1 MTRIRVRCRTFLPV
15 PKSGP
20 EGELFEIVGRI
31 NGRQIVDQFAMPA
44 PQPSR
49 PRGGDCRRPVVGWV
63 VRHLVQ
69 WVGEM
74 RKAHPGP
81 PIGIVSALATP
92 ENVMAA
98 IDAGAAAFIP
108 KTMGAKAML
117 VALRLVLAGERYVPA
132 GFLKTAHEAGARST
146 ERQFQPMLSGPE
158 AGVLKLLKDGKSN
171 KEIGRALGLE
181 EYTVKYHVRGI
192 FRKLGAKN
200 RSQAM
205 KIAMERDL
213 PGTEGSR

>member
-1 MTRIRVRCRTFLPV
+1 MRVLIADDHTLLRDTMKGYLESSDLNLEVMAAASLTEAVAIARQA
-15 PKSGP
+15 PKPFDLVLLDLDMPGM
-20 EGELFEIVGRI
+20 
-31 NGRQIVDQFAMPA
+31 NGMAGI
-44 PQPSR
+44 
-49 PRGGDCRRPVVGWV
+49 
-63 VRHLVQ
+63 
-69 WVGEM
+69 GEM

-81 PIGIVSALATP
+81 PIGIVSALATS

-146 ERQFQPMLSGPE
+146 ERQFQPMLSAPE
-158 AGVLKLLKDGKSN
+158 AGVLKLLKEGKSN
-171 KEIGRALGLE
+171 KEIGRTLGLE

-192 FRKLGAKN
+192 FKKLGARN
-200 RSQAM
+200 RSQAV

-213 PGTEGSR
+213 PGAEGNR